1 MAVARKISFA
11 MSARESGGSPPGRG
25 KGLLERGRFVM
36 DAAPGDVAAAY
47 VARLTEVRDPAPS

>member
-1 MAVARKISFA
+1 VGDR
-11 MSARESGGSPPGRG
+11 RRDG